1 VICAVDDDGLAPAV
15 VATAAALAERLN
27 VPLTVVH
34 SAYPSIFVT
43 GERHRVALER
53 GNALVDRV
61 IEGYDVQGRVVEAY
75 DPARLITALAH
86 EGASM
91 IVLGTRRRTGLQAAI
106 LGSVSQAVIAAA
118 PCPVVTVSALASG
131 ALEGAGDAITG
142 EAMSLKSAA

>member
-34 SAYPSIFVT
+34 SAYPSTFVI

-53 GNALVDRV
+53 GSALVDRV
-61 IEGYDVQGRVVEAY
+61 TEGYNIHGRVVEAD
-75 DPARLITALAH
+75 DPARLISALAR

-91 IVLGTRRRTGLQAAI
+91 IVVGTRRRTGLQAAI
-106 LGSVSQAVIAAA
+106 LGSVSQAVIARA

-131 ALEGAGDAITG
+131 ALESAGGGSSG
-142 EAMSLKSAA
+142 EALSLKSAA